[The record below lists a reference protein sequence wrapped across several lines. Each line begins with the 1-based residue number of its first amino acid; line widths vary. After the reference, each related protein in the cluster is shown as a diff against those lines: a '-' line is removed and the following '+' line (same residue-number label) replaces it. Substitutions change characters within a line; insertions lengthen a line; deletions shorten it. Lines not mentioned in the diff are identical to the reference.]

1 LTTLWRLSSCVC
13 AAVAGVDLLTLATGA
28 THHTIQ
34 MTKDGVPVAI
44 LDMDVEMNEVSQAV
58 LMHANVECDVQR
70 LRVRSASL
78 VLSYPHRISDDDGT
92 VETRTMPGVQLG
104 ADVRVQLPVVRAL
117 ACD

>member
-1 LTTLWRLSSCVC
+1 
-13 AAVAGVDLLTLATGA
+13 
-28 THHTIQ
+28 
-34 MTKDGVPVAI
+34 
-44 LDMDVEMNEVSQAV
+44 
-58 LMHANVECDVQR
+58 
-70 LRVRSASL
+70 VRSASL